1 MIKKSEYILSVI
13 SLLFAAAFFFSAC
26 HSGKAND
33 KNTTAVST
41 SSATST
47 ETKEPVDIPV
57 KNYVDGTRTILVYI
71 CGSNLET
78 KSGAAT
84 KNIAEMLEAKLPDNV
99 SLLIQTG
106 GAKAWRN
113 YNIPADKSCRFS
125 VQSGT
130 LTLVEEN
137 PIVNMGVPSS
147 LSDFVLWGAE
157 RCPAEFY
164 TVILW
169 DHGGGSLK
177 GVCSDENYKNDALT
191 LPELKSAFSGIYQ
204 KLGRKLDT
212 VGFDACLMATLDTA
226 QALAPYADYM
236 IASEEVEPSGGWDYA
251 AFLGKLNE
259 NPFLNTVELGKAIC
273 DTYIAKSEKNGK
285 GSAVT
290 LSLVELSKINKA
302 AAAYNEIFTDA
313 IESGKKLYG
322 TQSVIR
328 AFHLAVSFGGGTSTE
343 GYSNLFDLIGFAEAM
358 TADTA
363 DAKALKDAL
372 DECILYSVCGPAR
385 SGSYGLSIYYPE
397 NFEKNEFDR
406 YLGICAFDGY
416 KSFLS
421 EVYGNIPA
429 TTVTFADKGSIASDG
444 GFRITFTDESL
455 PYISSVNFLLLEI
468 GNDEDHIKIRGLGE
482 DNDITASNGG
492 KTFTSNF
499 RGVWLALDGQPLSC
513 MPIDDTES
521 YTVFSAPVLLNGS
534 RTNLRFAYIWDDTNE
549 DGGYYQL
556 LGTWSGINEGG
567 FADREIRLL
576 GEGDR
581 VTVLYNRINANDYSS
596 SFAEGETI
604 TIGSDGGSIAELP
617 LSEKNYQYVFKITD
631 IFGNTFYSSTAI
643 FQMKYTYDELLD
655 NPLADGQYA
664 AEVIVISEDVDNDLA
679 YGS

>member
-13 SLLFAAAFFFSAC
+13 SLLFAVIFFFTAC
-26 HSGKAND
+26 QSGRGNGKS
-33 KNTTAVST
+33 TTAVST
-41 SSATST
+41 SSATSS
-47 ETKEPVDIPV
+47 ETKEPADVPV

-84 KNIAEMLEAKLPDNV
+84 KNIAEMLTANLPDNV
-99 SLLIQTG
+99 SLLLQTG

-113 YNIPADKSCRFS
+113 YDIPADKSCRFS
-125 VQSGT
+125 VRDGE

-137 PIVNMGVPSS
+137 SVVNMGVPSS

-204 KLGRKLDT
+204 KLGRKLDS

-236 IASEEVEPSGGWDYA
+236 IASEEIEPSGGWDYA
-251 AFLGKLNE
+251 AFLSRLNE
-259 NPFLNTVELGKAIC
+259 NPDLSTIKLGETIC
-273 DTYIAKSEKNGK
+273 DTYLAKSKRNGK
-285 GSAVT
+285 GSTAT
-290 LSLVELSKINKA
+290 LSLVDLSNIDKV
-302 AAAYNEIFTDA
+302 AAAYNEIFADA

-328 AFHLAVSFGGGTSTE
+328 AFHSAASFGGATSTE
-343 GYSNLFDLIGFAEAM
+343 GYSNLFDLTGFAEAM
-358 TADTA
+358 VADTS
-363 DAKALKDAL
+363 DAGILATVLN
-372 DECILYSVCGPAR
+372 ECILYSVCGPEK
-385 SGSYGLSIYYPE
+385 SNSHGLSVYYPE
-397 NFEKNEFDR
+397 ALEKNELDR
-406 YLGICAFDGY
+406 YLGICSLDGY

-429 TTVTFADKGSIASDG
+429 TTVTFSDKGSIASDG
-444 GFRITFTDESL
+444 GFRITLTDESL
-455 PYISSVNFLLLEI
+455 PYISSVDFLLLEI
-468 GNDEDHIKIRGLGE
+468 GNDGDYVKIRGLGE
-482 DNDITASNGG
+482 DNDIAVSNGG

-499 RGVWLALDGQPLSC
+499 RGVWLALDGQLLSC
-513 MPIDDTES
+513 APIDTTDS
-521 YTVFSAPVLLNGS
+521 YTIFSAPVLLNGN
-534 RTNLRFAYIWDDTNE
+534 RTNLRFAYIWDDTDEN
-549 DGGYYQL
+549 GGYYQL
-556 LGTWSGINEGG
+556 LGTWSGINDDG

-576 GEGDR
+576 SEGDR
-581 VTVLYNRINANDYSS
+581 VTVLYNRIDVSNYSS
-596 SFAEGETI
+596 SFAEGKTI
-604 TIGSDGGSIAELP
+604 TIGSDGGSITEQP
-617 LSEKNYQYVFKITD
+617 LAEKNYQYVFKITD

-643 FQMKYTYDELLD
+643 FQMKYTYDELLS

-664 AEVIVISEDVDNDLA
+664 AEITVISEDVDNNLA